1 MQYKIKNKKWQLIL
15 NNFASRESD
24 SFVQWFLK
32 TKEIVSAFKNIGAR
46 KKERKTHTHIDI
58 VIKA

>member
-1 MQYKIKNKKWQLIL
+1 MTVYSQK
-15 NNFASRESD
+15 FCSREGD

-46 KKERKTHTHIDI
+46 KKERKTHTHKHTHIDI